1 MAHII
6 QLPQKVLNDR
16 QRRYLFNL
24 QNDVV
29 SSFWR
34 RAQRRDA
41 EAFRFL

>member
-1 MAHII
+1 MPPFNPIAT
-6 QLPQKVLNDR
+6 KR

-24 QNDVV
+24 QNDAV
-29 SSFWR
+29 SSFCR